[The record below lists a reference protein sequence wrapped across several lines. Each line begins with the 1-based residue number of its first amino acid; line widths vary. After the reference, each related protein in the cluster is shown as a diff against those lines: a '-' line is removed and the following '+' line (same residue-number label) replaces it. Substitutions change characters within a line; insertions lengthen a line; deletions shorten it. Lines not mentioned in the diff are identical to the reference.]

1 MCVVLASMPGAVAWE
16 KRLVKVEDGSDAA
29 KSVFSCPD
37 NVSPDPRGKSAR
49 IGSSVSVISYNE
61 RSSRELSL
69 PRPKNGIWG
78 RSKCRTATV
87 TCGIRYEP
95 TSRVRYQSNCM

>member
-1 MCVVLASMPGAVAWE
+1 MPGAVAGE

-29 KSVFSCPD
+29 KSVFICAD

-49 IGSSVSVISYNE
+49 IGSSVSVSPYND
-61 RSSRELSL
+61 RSSRELSM
-69 PRPKNGIWG
+69 PSPKNGSRG
-78 RSKCRTATV
+78 RSKCRTAIV

-95 TSRVRYQSNCM
+95 TSLVRYQSNCM

>member
-1 MCVVLASMPGAVAWE
+1 MCVVLASMPGTVAWE

-29 KSVFSCPD
+29 KSVFNCAD
-37 NVSPDPRGKSAR
+37 NVSPDLSGKSAR
-49 IGSSVSVISYNE
+49 IGSSVSVSSYND

-69 PRPKNGIWG
+69 PSPRNGIWG

-95 TSRVRYQSNCM
+95 MSRVPGGPPS